1 MNQELKYNI
10 FLYIQEYDRYVT
22 NIIEC
27 NEESDYFLVKCQK
40 IVQLENGELNERIPT
55 IKEQNYKVIQ
65 FSFEKWLQK
74 KKEQEIIDNGI
85 IEL

>member
-65 FSFEKWLQK
+65 LSFEKWLQK